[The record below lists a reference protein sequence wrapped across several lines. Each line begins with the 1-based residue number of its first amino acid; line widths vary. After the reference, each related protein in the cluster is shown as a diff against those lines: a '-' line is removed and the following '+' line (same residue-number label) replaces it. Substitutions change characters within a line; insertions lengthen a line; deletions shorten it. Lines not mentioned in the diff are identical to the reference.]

1 MRRTRTAPDM
11 ESFRSILKSKGLKA
25 TPQRIAVHAAM
36 LALGHASAD
45 LVYEHI
51 KKEGTAEVTVASV
64 YNILS
69 GLCAIGIY
77 RRIPTSDNR
86 VWYDAIT
93 RTHLHVFDRK
103 RSELKDLVDEDFSAM
118 AASYFKD
125 HAPKGYKVDEIDI
138 HLICHRSRNTKKQ

>member
-69 GLCAIGIY
+69 GNDMKKMIEIY
-77 RRIPTSDNR
+77 NDEADCRPGDVVR
-86 VWYDAIT
+86 VII
-93 RTHLHVFDRK
+93 VK
-103 RSELKDLVDEDFSAM
+103 E
-118 AASYFKD
+118 
-125 HAPKGYKVDEIDI
+125 
-138 HLICHRSRNTKKQ
+138 